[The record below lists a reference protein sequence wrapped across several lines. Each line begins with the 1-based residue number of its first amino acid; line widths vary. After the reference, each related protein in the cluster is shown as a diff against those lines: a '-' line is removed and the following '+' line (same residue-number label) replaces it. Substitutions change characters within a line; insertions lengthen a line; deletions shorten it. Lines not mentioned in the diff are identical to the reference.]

1 MLINDS
7 DNLGWQVVIYLFIII
22 SFASLASYFY
32 KQLNSN
38 KLAINTLIAQIV
50 ISIFVAI
57 LIFLTVSYFDLSFV
71 LAVHDCLPSRLLRN
85 NLN

>member
-1 MLINDS
+1 M
-7 DNLGWQVVIYLFIII
+7 VIYLFIIS

-57 LIFLTVSYFDLSFV
+57 LIFLTVSYIDLSFV
-71 LAVHDCLPSRLLRN
+71 LAEIIAYLADCSGTTLIKTLDERFVI
-85 NLN
+85 